1 MKLWSG
7 TNHDRSFN
15 LVVRLISSFFI
26 YYRITEYQ
34 REILQKEFN
43 YLFVCFSGRRP
54 LTSRGCCTSP
64 DQMQASRCRSRVRPA
79 LRRPP
84 RARNTRR
91 DVTRTLGIKLVTSP
105 IPIRWRGKT
114 RLQFHP
120 CHPWRCPLRLRRLAR
135 RIKELEH
142 SRSGNDGNWFPAR
155 PRTGRDTSE
164 YPCGRSNRTSKDL
177 DESFSFRTRFKTV
190 LLKVERTIK
199 VSHWF

>member
-1 MKLWSG
+1 MSMRNPSK
-7 TNHDRSFN
+7 
-15 LVVRLISSFFI
+15 II
-26 YYRITEYQ
+26 Q
-34 REILQKEFN
+34 
-43 YLFVCFSGRRP
+43 LFVGFSGRRP
-54 LTSRGCCTSP
+54 QTSRGCCTSP

-79 LRRPP
+79 LQRPP

-105 IPIRWRGKT
+105 TPIRWRGKT

-135 RIKELEH
+135 RIKEPEH

-164 YPCGRSNRTSKDL
+164 YPRGRSNRMSKNL
-177 DESFSFRTRFKTV
+177 DEPFSLRTRFKTV
-190 LLKVERTIK
+190 LLKVKRTDFKSKENSARKFVRMRDLLRYSLRI
-199 VSHWF
+199 VSKLALRYDA